1 LPQHEEDSI
10 EAKLPPWRVAAHL
23 GGFFSADPP
32 DYLSD
37 PRLAG

>member
-1 LPQHEEDSI
+1 LPHHEEDSI

-32 DYLSD
+32 DYLAD